1 MFKKFVFLIKY
12 HLIISNLND
21 ISIMEIFLEWKK

>member
-12 HLIISNLND
+12 RLIISNLND
-21 ISIMEIFLEWKK
+21 ISIMEIVLEWKK